1 MEAPQGARPAL
12 VAEEGDKEYIMNFK
26 ESFLTSL
33 SALIANKLRALL
45 TMLGIIIGVAAVIT
59 MIAIGEGAQKAVIE
73 RIQSL
78 GSNLLFVSPGAQR
91 SGGMVIVQFGT
102 SVRLKNSDADA
113 VTARVSAVDA
123 VVPELSRNAQV
134 KYENRNWS
142 TRIIG
147 TVPDY
152 ETVRSFKA
160 VAGRYFTHSEERG
173 VATVCVLGSSVVD
186 NLFPN
191 VDPLGKKIRIAGQNF
206 EVVGVLESKGQSG
219 FQNPDDQIIVPLS
232 TAQRR
237 LFGVDYLS
245 QITAKVVNDQKMD
258 EAFFDIERILRR
270 EHKLREEQDND
281 FTIRNQADIIST
293 FQETQQTFT
302 FLLAGIAAV
311 SLLVGGIGIMNIM
324 IVSVTERTKEIGI
337 RKAIGARKRDIMW
350 QFLIESVVMSVVGGC
365 IGIAVGILA
374 SYLIATYGNLS
385 PIISINS
392 IVLSFAFASMVG
404 IFFGIYPAWKAAI
417 SNVID
422 ALRYE

>member
-1 MEAPQGARPAL
+1 MAAV
-12 VAEEGDKEYIMNFK
+12 VAEEEEDKEKSMNFK
-26 ESFLTSL
+26 ESFLTAF
-33 SALIANKLRALL
+33 SALVANKLRALL

-78 GSNLLFVSPGAQR
+78 GSNLLFISPGAQR
-91 SGGMVIVQFGT
+91 SGGMVVVQFGT
-102 SVRLKNSDADA
+102 SVRMKNADVDAIA
-113 VTARVSAVDA
+113 ARVSSVDA
-123 VVPELSRNAQV
+123 VIPELSRNAQV

-147 TVPDY
+147 TVPEY

-173 VATVCVLGSSVVD
+173 VATVCVLGSNVAD

-191 VDPLGKKIRIAGQNF
+191 TDPLGKRIRIAGQNF
-206 EVVGVLESKGQSG
+206 DVVGVLETKGQSG

-245 QITAKVVNDQKMD
+245 QITAKVVSDPQMD
-258 EAFFDIERILRR
+258 EAFYDIERVLRR

-324 IVSVTERTKEIGI
+324 IVSVTERTREIGV
-337 RKAIGARKRDIMW
+337 RKAIGARRTDIMW
-350 QFLIESVVMSVVGGC
+350 QFLIESVVMSIAGGC
-365 IGIAVGILA
+365 IGIAMGILA
-374 SYLIATYGNLS
+374 SYLITTYGNLS
-385 PIISINS
+385 PIISVSS
-392 IVLSFAFASMVG
+392 IVVSFAFASFVG
-404 IFFGIYPAWKAAI
+404 VFFGIYPAWKAAMA
-417 SNVID
+417 NVID

>member
-1 MEAPQGARPAL
+1 
-12 VAEEGDKEYIMNFK
+12 MNFR
-26 ESFLTSL
+26 ESFLT
-33 SALIANKLRALL
+33 ALAALVANKLRALL

-91 SGGMVIVQFGT
+91 GGGITVVQFGS
-102 SVRLKNSDADA
+102 SVRMRNADADA
-113 VTARVSAVDA
+113 IRARVNTIDA
-123 VVPELSRNAQV
+123 VVPEFNRNAQV
-134 KYENRNWS
+134 KYENRNWN
-142 TRIIG
+142 TRIVG
-147 TVPDY
+147 TTPDY
-152 ETVRSFKA
+152 ETVRNFA
-160 VAGRYFTHSEERG
+160 VVAGRYFTHAEVVG
-173 VATVCVLGSSVVD
+173 VAKVCLLGNNIVE
-186 NLFPN
+186 NLFPSVN
-191 VDPLGKKIRIAGQNF
+191 PLGKTIRIAGQSF
-206 EVVGVLESKGQSG
+206 EIIGILESKGQSG
-219 FQNPDDQIIVPLS
+219 WQNPDDQIIVPLT

-237 LFGVDYLS
+237 IFGVDYLS
-245 QITAKVVNDQKMD
+245 QITAKVAGDHLMDQ
-258 EAFFDIERILRR
+258 AFLDIERALRR
-270 EHKLREEQDND
+270 EHRLREDVDND

-337 RKAIGARKRDIMW
+337 RKAIGARRNDIMW

-365 IGIAVGILA
+365 MGIAVGLIA
-374 SYLIATYGNLS
+374 SYLITTYGNLT
-385 PIISINS
+385 PIISLNS
-392 IVLSFAFASMVG
+392 IAISFLFSSLVG
-404 IFFGIYPAWKAAI
+404 IFFGLYPAWKAAM

>member
-1 MEAPQGARPAL
+1 
-12 VAEEGDKEYIMNFK
+12 MNLK
-26 ESFLTSL
+26 ESFFTAL
-33 SALIANKLRALL
+33 SALLANKLRALL

-59 MIAIGEGAQKAVIE
+59 MIAIGEGAQKAVID

-78 GSNLLFVSPGAQR
+78 GTNLLFVSPGAQR
-91 SGGMVIVQFGT
+91 GGGVVVIQFGT
-102 SVRLKNSDADA
+102 SMRLKNADTEA
-113 VTARVSAVDA
+113 LKAKVPAAEA
-123 VVPELSRNAQV
+123 IVPELSRQAQV
-134 KYENRNWS
+134 KFLNRNWS

-147 TVPDY
+147 TVPEY
-152 ETVRSFKA
+152 GEVRSFKA
-160 VAGRYFTHSEERG
+160 DYGRYFSHAEELG
-173 VATVCVLGSSVVD
+173 VSKVCVIGQTIVD

-191 VDPLGKKIRIAGQNF
+191 ADPLGQTIRIAGESF

-219 FQNPDDQIIVPLS
+219 FQNPDDQIVVPLS

-258 EAFFDIERILRR
+258 EAFLDIERVLRR
-270 EHKLREEQDND
+270 EHKIREDQEND
-281 FTIRNQADIIST
+281 FTIRNQADIIQT

-324 IVSVTERTKEIGI
+324 IVSVTERTKEIGV
-337 RKAIGARKRDIMW
+337 RKAMGARKQDIMW
-350 QFLIESVVMSVVGGC
+350 QFLIESVVMSVIGGLLG
-365 IGIAVGILA
+365 IGLGILA
-374 SYLIATYGNLS
+374 SYLITTYGNLT
-385 PIISINS
+385 PLISLSS
-392 IVLSFAFASMVG
+392 ISVSFLFASFVG
-404 IFFGIYPAWKAAI
+404 VFFGIYPAWKAAN